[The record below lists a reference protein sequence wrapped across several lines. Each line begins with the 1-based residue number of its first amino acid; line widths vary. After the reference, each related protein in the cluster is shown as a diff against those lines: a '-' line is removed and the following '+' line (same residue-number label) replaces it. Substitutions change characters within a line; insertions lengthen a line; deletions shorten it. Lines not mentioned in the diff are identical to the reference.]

1 MKQLLTILCIIV
13 SMLVAPLVQVA
24 GESLQREAFTDPD
37 FVQQM
42 PYGWEK
48 QPVTYV
54 EESEE
59 ADLVVTLDQHLY
71 RFLPQMIHNY
81 AAEHG
86 LKIAVS
92 EGTCGITAGKMVR
105 KNADIGGYCCP
116 PGKTDRLPGLSFH
129 TLGIIPI
136 EIIVHPN
143 NPIENITM
151 QEARAIFQG
160 RIYRWNELSNS
171 QGKPGPDLAIQTI
184 GRLHCKTRPGHWRL
198 LLDNEDLFGP
208 MLQEVGTISDMIS
221 LVANAPDAI
230 GYEVGMMVERYR
242 NEGMVKSLTV
252 EGFAPTTANLLAG
265 QYHLYRTLN
274 LTTWEGKMVENPEA
288 GKLVEYLLE
297 QGKIMK
303 DRFRLVP
310 AAELRKEGW
319 QFQGDELIGE
329 PR

>member
-1 MKQLLTILCIIV
+1 MKIFLRLVLLAACMSVTSVRAI
-13 SMLVAPLVQVA
+13 
-24 GESLQREAFTDPD
+24 ENNLQGEAFTDPD
-37 FVQQM
+37 YVQQM

-48 QPVTYV
+48 QPVSH
-54 EESEE
+54 SEE
-59 ADLVVTLDQHLY
+59 LGEVDLVVTLDQHLY
-71 RFLPQMIHNY
+71 RFLPQMIHDY
-81 AAEHG
+81 AAGHG

-105 KNADIGGYCCP
+105 KTADIGGYCCP
-116 PGKTDRLPGLSFH
+116 PGVTDRLPGLRFH
-129 TLGIIPI
+129 TLGILPI
-136 EIIVHPN
+136 EIIVHPD

-160 RIYRWNELSNS
+160 RIYSWSELNTP
-171 QGKPGPDLAIQTI
+171 QGKPGFDLAIQTI

-208 MLQEVGTISDMIS
+208 MLQEVGTIPDMIS
-221 LVANAPDAI
+221 LVANAPNAV

-265 QYHLYRTLN
+265 RYHLYRTLN

-297 QGKIMK
+297 QGKIIG

-319 QFQGDELIGE
+319 QFRGNELIGE